1 MNVYGIITGA
11 LHSPKSLVGAL
22 SSAGHLQGSIGAVH
36 GELHGTLSAPASIEG
51 SLSAPA
57 TISGEL
63 TIPAS
68 SSAVYYT
75 GEYEF
80 TPTRETQVI
89 NINHK
94 EALRN
99 ITINPIPQN
108 YGLITYNG
116 SIITVS

>member
-1 MNVYGIITGA
+1 MNVYGIIIGA

-22 SSAGHLQGSIGAVH
+22 SSAGHLQGSIGAVL
-36 GELHGTLSAPASIEG
+36 GELTGTLSAPASIEG

-68 SSAVYYT
+68 SSAVYT

-94 EALRN
+94 EALKN
-99 ITINPIPQN
+99 ITINPIPSN

>member
-1 MNVYGIITGA
+1 MNVYGIIIGA

-36 GELHGTLSAPASIEG
+36 GELTGT
-51 SLSAPA
+51 LSAPA
-57 TISGEL
+57 TISGDL

-68 SSAVYYT
+68 QSAVYT

-94 EALRN
+94 EALKN
-99 ITINPIPQN
+99 KTINPIPSN
-108 YGLITYNG
+108 YGLITYHG

>member
-1 MNVYGIITGA
+1 MNVHGTITGA
-11 LHSPKSLVGAL
+11 LHSSVTMVGAL
-22 SSAGHLQGSIGAVH
+22 SSVGQLQGSIGAVH
-36 GELHGTLSAPASIEG
+36 GEITGTLQAPATINGKLTAPAS
-51 SLSAPA
+51 
-57 TISGEL
+57 ISGEL

-68 SSAVYYT
+68 ISAVYT

-80 TPTRETQVI
+80 TPSRETQVI